1 MNLNPLLK
9 AICPH
14 SKNQQAKKDK
24 ELNKQNNKRQKNLTG
39 KKKPSKNPNIIN
51 INKK

>member
-9 AICPH
+9 AVCPH

-24 ELNKQNNKRQKNLTG
+24 ELNKQIIKD
-39 KKKPSKNPNIIN
+39 KKT
-51 INKK
+51 

>member
-39 KKKPSKNPNIIN
+39 KKKNQQKPQYH
-51 INKK
+51 

>member
-24 ELNKQNNKRQKNLTG
+24 ELNKIIKD
-39 KKKPSKNPNIIN
+39 KKT
-51 INKK
+51 